1 MKSVTSFKALN
12 LRPTIVVSHEALEAI
27 KHIVSIAPQ
36 EAQWFHTVEPVQ
48 YKQSP
53 GEVFLHL
60 STKLYIPKQNTAS
73 TQVDS
78 TSSMM
83 IEFYNELKSEY
94 VDQEVVNQKLNSMT
108 CWCHSHHNMAPNPS
122 GQDNKQFN
130 FFVNS
135 AIDQQQS
142 CWQVMLIFNKKDQF
156 YSRVWDPAT
165 GLVFEGVDI
174 QVSTPYDFSYINS
187 AAKTKFLKPAPKK
200 KPVFKTASKPKVT
213 RSAIPDYDDLFN
225 SYNLFNDYTPSYFDE
240 KNINSDLARDIVDGI
255 YSNIYPDQSSYY
267 LKSVRNPRLKAADM
281 YVDLMRHFDD
291 QEAMWFSFIVD
302 GKISNLKNL
311 FTDAQIESY
320 MNRYSQKVDERIL
333 NYLNTTTD
341 TVSCLEEKLTLLFA
355 LTDANTKSDFL
366 QTLQVYSA
374 GSAS

>member
-1 MKSVTSFKALN
+1 MLA
-12 LRPTIVVSHEALEAI
+12 SH
-27 KHIVSIAPQ
+27 
-36 EAQWFHTVEPVQ
+36 
-48 YKQSP
+48 
-53 GEVFLHL
+53 
-60 STKLYIPKQNTAS
+60 
-73 TQVDS
+73 VD
-78 TSSMM
+78 
-83 IEFYNELKSEY
+83 I
-94 VDQEVVNQKLNSMT
+94 
-108 CWCHSHHNMAPNPS
+108 
-122 GQDNKQFN
+122 
-130 FFVNS
+130 
-135 AIDQQQS
+135 QQ
-142 CWQVMLIFNKKDQF
+142 KDQF

-174 QVSTPYDFSYINS
+174 QVSTPYDFSYINT
-187 AAKTKFLKPAPKK
+187 AAKTKFIKPAPKK
-200 KPVFKTASKPKVT
+200 KPVFKTASKPKVA

-255 YSNIYPDQSSYY
+255 YSNIYPDQASYY

-341 TVSCLEEKLTLLFA
+341 TVSCLEEKLTLL
-355 LTDANTKSDFL
+355 LL
-366 QTLQVYSA
+366 LLMQTLSQTFCRLCKFILLGAHHDS
-374 GSAS
+374 SKFSKTRCFFWT